1 LIPKK
6 NEKDLPEIPEEIR
19 KALKIVPVET
29 IGQVLEH
36 ALRRKPKTLP
46 TGSTPART
54 PRIAGRSLR
63 APGAPGVTVRP
74 S

>member
-1 LIPKK
+1 M
-6 NEKDLPEIPEEIR
+6 
-19 KALKIVPVET
+19 ET

-36 ALRRKPKTLP
+36 ALRRKPKPLP